1 MHTIYMEFI
10 EPQYTDNI
18 IFNANMGGYPVANII
33 KQYNTNH
40 EMIGGSNKIGL
51 SRFDGFVVPLGL
63 PIFDSM
69 NVDEC
74 SQMSKIKTITSDVI
88 DDNLFDKLFNS
99 VRHRTKG
106 KNTRR
111 NMDYK
116 NTRTR
121 KGKSHK

>member
-1 MHTIYMEFI
+1 MEFI

-33 KQYNTNH
+33 KQYNINH

-63 PIFDSM
+63 PVFESM
-69 NVDEC
+69 NVGEC